1 MAKRRAT
8 TTSATATKSH
18 REFRSSWKGH
28 IRFGLVSFGVQ
39 AVNALSKQGG
49 DIHFNQLHA
58 QCHNRIRYKKVC
70 PVHGEVSQDEIISG
84 YEYQKGHYVEIDKE
98 ELDEL
103 RPERERDLS
112 IDTFISPG
120 ELDPIYLDGRMYYL
134 IPDGSE
140 AQEPYVLFREAMKR
154 QRRWGIGHATMFG
167 RDQLVL
173 VRPIDEVLAM
183 LLLNY
188 EAEVRKPGEMADEV
202 SEPKLAAKKVALAEQ
217 LVESWTEDDFD
228 FGKYKDH
235 YQEKL
240 KELLDAKVE
249 GREVVAPAE
258 EPEPRVINLMDALE
272 ASVRKGRSAGG
283 NGARQTSVR
292 AGPAR
297 SAGPKRAVSRRR
309 AAKTRS
315 KRAS

>member
-1 MAKRRAT
+1 MIAMAKRR
-8 TTSATATKSH
+8 STATKRN

-39 AVNALSKQGG
+39 AVNALSRQGG
-49 DIHFNQLHA
+49 DVHFHQLHA

-70 PVHGEVSQDEIISG
+70 PIHGEVSQDEIVSG
-84 YEYQKGHYVEIDKE
+84 YEYQKGHYVEVEKE

-112 IDTFISPG
+112 IDTFIAPG
-120 ELDPIYLDGRMYYL
+120 ELDPIYHDGRMYYL
-134 IPDGSE
+134 IPDGTE

-154 QRRWGIGHATMFG
+154 QKRWGIGHATMFG

-173 VRPIDEVLAM
+173 VRPIGEVLAM
-183 LLLNY
+183 SLLNY
-188 EAEVRKPGEMADEV
+188 EAEIRKPNDMADDV
-202 SEPKLAAKKVALAEQ
+202 AAPKLAPKKIELAER
-217 LVESWTEDDFD
+217 LVETWTEDDFD
-228 FGKYKDH
+228 FSKYKDH

-240 KELLDAKVE
+240 RQLLEAKVQ
-249 GREVVAPAE
+249 GREIVAPAE

-272 ASVRKGRSAGG
+272 ASVREGRSRDAIGSGRTGVKAAG
-283 NGARQTSVR
+283 RS
-292 AGPAR
+292 GPR
-297 SAGPKRAVSRRR
+297 RAVSRRR
-309 AAKTRS
+309 AAKARS

>member
-1 MAKRRAT
+1 MAKRGSKST
-8 TTSATATKSH
+8 TTTTRN

-28 IRFGLVSFGVQ
+28 IRFGLVSFAVE
-39 AVNALSKQGG
+39 AVNALSRQGG
-49 DIHFNQLHA
+49 DVHFHQLHV

-70 PVHGEVSQDEIISG
+70 PVHGEVSQDEIVSG
-84 YEYQKGHYVEIDKE
+84 YEYQKGHYVEVEKE

-112 IDTFISPG
+112 IDTFIAPS

-134 IPDGSE
+134 IPDGTD

-154 QRRWGIGHATMFG
+154 QKRWGIGHATMFG

-173 VRPIDEVLAM
+173 VRPIEEVLAM
-183 LLLNY
+183 SLLNY
-188 EAEVRKPGEMADEV
+188 EAEIRKPGDMADDV
-202 SEPKLAAKKVALAEQ
+202 AEPKLAPKKVELAER
-217 LVESWTEDDFD
+217 LVETWTDDGFD
-228 FGKYKDH
+228 FSKYKDH

-240 KELLDAKVE
+240 KQLLEAKVQ
-249 GREVVAPAE
+249 GREIVAPAE

-272 ASVRKGRSAGG
+272 ASVRGGRLREP
-283 NGARQTSVR
+283 NGAVRTSVR
-292 AGPAR
+292 AAGR
-297 SAGPKRAVSRRR
+297 STGPKRAVSRRR
-309 AAKTRS
+309 AAKVRS